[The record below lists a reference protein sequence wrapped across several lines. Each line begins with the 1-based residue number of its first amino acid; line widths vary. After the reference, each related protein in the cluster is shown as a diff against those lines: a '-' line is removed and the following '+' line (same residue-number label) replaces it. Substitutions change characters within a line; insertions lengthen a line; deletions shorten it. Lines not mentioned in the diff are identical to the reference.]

1 VKETEI
7 SDERA
12 TGFSVL
18 AGYGSGGTIDDT
30 FDEQCLHSP
39 PAMSTLMS
47 WMILKIDEIII
58 GISNHYMQPYKNI
71 NKNKVGVSLLLQH
84 QFIPL
89 KTRRI
94 AGAFARLI
102 LKIQK
107 FACRCILT

>member
-1 VKETEI
+1 MM
-7 SDERA
+7 RA
-12 TGFSVL
+12 QQVSLFL
-18 AGYGSGGTIDDT
+18 AGHGRGGTIDDT

-58 GISNHYMQPYKNI
+58 AISNHYMQPYKNI

-89 KTRRI
+89 KIRRI
-94 AGAFARLI
+94 ARAFARLI
-102 LKIQK
+102 LKIK
-107 FACRCILT
+107 KITCHCILT